1 MLTLRDK
8 KNCCGCQACYEACPS
23 KCISMA
29 SDEEG
34 FLYPRINQA
43 DCVDCGLCERVCPQL
58 NSEKR
63 EHPETPRSCYAAISK
78 DLEIRLLS
86 SSGGVFSLLADKI
99 LGQNGVVFGARF
111 DEQFAVY
118 HSYTESPEGLPPFRG
133 SKYAQ
138 SDLRGVYSQV
148 RQFLQAN
155 RPVLFSGT
163 PCQIAGLR
171 GFLGGKEYN
180 QLFLVSVI
188 CHGAPSPL
196 VWRDYLDHI
205 TGGPRPTGV
214 NMRNKDN
221 GWGPGDYRMVI
232 QRGEEELMNT
242 QATGTPYMRAFL
254 TNLTLRPSCY
264 SCHFRG
270 NHGSDLTLGDY
281 WGIEKI
287 HPRMAD
293 NKGTSLILVYTD
305 KGQRLMEGIDMRLE
319 KSLYEDAL
327 RGNMAIIQP
336 AYKPAERTMF
346 WKSFQKR
353 GARALTDYT
362 ANSRRARARRLWAK
376 LLRRLRIG

>member
-1 MLTLRDK
+1 
-8 KNCCGCQACYEACPS
+8 
-23 KCISMA
+23 
-29 SDEEG
+29 
-34 FLYPRINQA
+34 
-43 DCVDCGLCERVCPQL
+43 
-58 NSEKR
+58 
-63 EHPETPRSCYAAISK
+63 
-78 DLEIRLLS
+78 
-86 SSGGVFSLLADKI
+86 
-99 LGQNGVVFGARF
+99 
-111 DEQFAVY
+111 
-118 HSYTESPEGLPPFRG
+118 
-133 SKYAQ
+133 
-138 SDLRGVYSQV
+138 
-148 RQFLQAN
+148 
-155 RPVLFSGT
+155 
-163 PCQIAGLR
+163 
-171 GFLGGKEYN
+171 
-180 QLFLVSVI
+180 
-188 CHGAPSPL
+188 
-196 VWRDYLDHI
+196 
-205 TGGPRPTGV
+205 
-214 NMRNKDN
+214 
-221 GWGPGDYRMVI
+221 MVI

>member
-1 MLTLRDK
+1 
-8 KNCCGCQACYEACPS
+8 
-23 KCISMA
+23 MA

-205 TGGPRPTGV
+205 TGGPRPTSV

-327 RGNMAIIQP
+327 KENPYIEGVSTEPTHRNG
-336 AYKPAERTMF
+336 F
-346 WKSFQKR
+346 WRSYRKHGVLILEKFTR
-353 GARALTDYT
+353 PTFWG
-362 ANSRRARARRLWAK
+362 RARGVCS
-376 LLRRLRIG
+376 RILSRIRQR